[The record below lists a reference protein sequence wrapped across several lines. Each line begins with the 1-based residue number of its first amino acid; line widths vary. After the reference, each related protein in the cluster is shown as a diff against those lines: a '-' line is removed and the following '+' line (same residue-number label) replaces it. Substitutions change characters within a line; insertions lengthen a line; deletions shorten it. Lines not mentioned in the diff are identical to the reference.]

1 MRVAESVDIRSDI
14 WPSCGYRAL
23 TVNHERQLAI
33 TDDFLLAFLKTPEL
47 APIEESCPAERALFG
62 ELLDRPR
69 LKVTDERISSL
80 ADPDAREN
88 YRLAIAFRDLLLEA
102 GTLEAAYFKMVTG
115 QSTVAAV
122 FLPRLM
128 QPILRHLLD
137 GESDPLR
144 WRACELFFR
153 SQAVQA
159 DGERVLLADL
169 MTLRR
174 EGGPLAL
181 RRLQALI
188 REAQGVEEPESRPEL
203 DAIESLDLIDYRARA
218 DRFDTVLDITA
229 GTGGSRALADVMAR
243 FIEHFHGLRVN
254 IRPVNAFD
262 GPWRWHIG
270 LDAEASELLDDLYR
284 DGELDPGEQWRL
296 IALFE
301 LRFER
306 PEDAAE
312 PLRNHPVYLAAA
324 MTEDNT
330 LSFKPQNLLVNLPLA
345 APQ

>member
-1 MRVAESVDIRSDI
+1 MRVATNADTQPDI
-14 WPSCGYRAL
+14 WPGCGYRAL
-23 TVNHERQLAI
+23 TVNNERQLAV
-33 TDDFLLAFLKTPEL
+33 TDDFLRSFLKTPEL
-47 APIEESCPAERALFG
+47 VPIEESCPAEQLLFS
-62 ELLDRPR
+62 ELLDSPR
-69 LKVTDERISSL
+69 LAVTDQRIASL

-88 YRLAIAFRDLLLEA
+88 YRLALAFRDLLLEA
-102 GTLEAAYFKMVTG
+102 GTLEAAYFKMITG
-115 QSTVAAV
+115 QSTVPAV

-128 QPILRHLLD
+128 QPILRHLLN

-144 WRACELFFR
+144 WRASELFFR
-153 SQAVQA
+153 PQAVQA
-159 DGERVLLADL
+159 DGEQVLLADL
-169 MTLRR
+169 ITLGQH
-174 EGGPLAL
+174 GGPLAL

-188 REAQGVEEPESRPEL
+188 REAQGTEEPEAPPEL
-203 DAIESLDLIDYRARA
+203 DAIESLDLTDYCARA

-229 GTGGSRALADVMAR
+229 GAGGSLALADVMAR

-296 IALFE
+296 IALYE

-306 PEDAAE
+306 REDAAE
-312 PLRNHPVYLAAA
+312 PLRNHLVYLAAA
-324 MTEDNT
+324 MTEDDK
-330 LSFKPQNLLVNLPLA
+330 LFFKPQNLLVNLPLA